1 MSNSISEGFFR
12 IRVQMSMVKMV
23 EDELKIEVKELI
35 KAANMTDNIKPVNP
49 VALSK
54 GCSRLSAD
62 INQITYLEATN

>member
-35 KAANMTDNIKPVNP
+35 KAASMTDNIKPVNP

-54 GCSRLSAD
+54 RCSRLSVD